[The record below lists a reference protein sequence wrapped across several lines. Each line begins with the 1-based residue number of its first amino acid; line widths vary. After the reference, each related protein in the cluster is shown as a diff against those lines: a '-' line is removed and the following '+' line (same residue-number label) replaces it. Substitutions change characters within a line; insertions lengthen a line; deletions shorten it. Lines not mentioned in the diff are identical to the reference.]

1 MLLLL
6 LLLRYNPFSGRAQE
20 YIWPRHTTFWLQRCR
35 QLLCLCNDTH
45 EHEEQAVMQPC
56 LFSPEYFQL
65 QKAEEV
71 SVVVDNVSA
80 YLKLQVS
87 TLDTPGCDSSA

>member
-1 MLLLL
+1 
-6 LLLRYNPFSGRAQE
+6 
-20 YIWPRHTTFWLQRCR
+20 
-35 QLLCLCNDTH
+35 
-45 EHEEQAVMQPC
+45 MQPC

-71 SVVVDNVSA
+71 SLVVDFVGT